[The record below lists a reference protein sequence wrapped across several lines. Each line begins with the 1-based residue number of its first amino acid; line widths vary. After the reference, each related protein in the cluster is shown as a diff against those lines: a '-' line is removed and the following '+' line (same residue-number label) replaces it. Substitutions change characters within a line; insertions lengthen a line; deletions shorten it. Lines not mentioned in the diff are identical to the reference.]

1 MRATPP
7 DALLASARA
16 LSVVH
21 LLQEQGVKPENVS
34 GAAFGEYQ
42 PVSTNE
48 DPAGRR
54 LNRRIEIVMLPN
66 LDVIA
71 GAGLPPG

>member
-1 MRATPP
+1 
-7 DALLASARA
+7 
-16 LSVVH
+16 VVH

-34 GAAFGEYQ
+34 GAAYGEYQ
-42 PVSTNE
+42 PVASN
-48 DPAGRR
+48 DDQPGRR
-54 LNRRIEIVMLPN
+54 LNRRIEIIMLPN